1 MDTLNLKNK
10 VFLLIVLILVSC
22 KKEHKCN
29 DYVMTYNFTTL
40 TIKNANEDQ
49 IKKAKYIIKRNLKI
63 IDEGDFKISE
73 KYSKKELSV
82 KFNFSR
88 DDTIFKNDSVF
99 IYLNN
104 KQHYLTDAREICVE
118 TNAGTPFFRRYKI
131 DGVFFDED
139 EGYINK

>member
-1 MDTLNLKNK
+1 M
-10 VFLLIVLILVSC
+10 LVSC

-49 IKKAKYIIKRNLKI
+49 IKNAKYIKRNLKI
-63 IDEGDFKISE
+63 IDKGDFKILE

-88 DDTIFKNDSVF
+88 DDTIFKNYDASKDDSDS
-99 IYLNN
+99 INI
-104 KQHYLTDAREICVE
+104 ICV
-118 TNAGTPFFRRYKI
+118 YMQ
-131 DGVFFDED
+131 
-139 EGYINK
+139 